1 MANKKEETALDRLQR
16 LSIPSEERE
25 YTLEEQMDSVSTD
38 DFLDGMSVS
47 AKNQLGHL
55 FEEVTTDE
63 NTPSYDQKPIEP
75 QTPCSDSVPQATVIT
90 NQEPI
95 PEPIHE
101 SIAEPIMEST
111 NDELFNNNKPK
122 RGRPPKNHNES
133 TTNNTHES
141 YINIDTQSNPV
152 FDQVAKDIIDTLR
165 QNKFK
170 INRFDDKSMEM
181 IYNYMYTKF

>member
-1 MANKKEETALDRLQR
+1 MANKTEETALDRLQR

-63 NTPSYDQKPIEP
+63 DTTSYDPTPIEP
-75 QTPCSDSVPQATVIT
+75 QTQCSDPVPQATIIPSQEQI
-90 NQEPI
+90 QEPI
-95 PEPIHE
+95 KPDT
-101 SIAEPIMEST
+101 T

>member
-75 QTPCSDSVPQATVIT
+75 QTPRFINLNISLFINFSQKPL
-90 NQEPI
+90 PI
-95 PEPIHE
+95 
-101 SIAEPIMEST
+101 SS
-111 NDELFNNNKPK
+111 
-122 RGRPPKNHNES
+122 
-133 TTNNTHES
+133 
-141 YINIDTQSNPV
+141 
-152 FDQVAKDIIDTLR
+152 
-165 QNKFK
+165 
-170 INRFDDKSMEM
+170 
-181 IYNYMYTKF
+181 